1 MTGTADT
8 RTDAAAP
15 IVIPDRAAVA
25 EYALRLGDDALIAAQ
40 RWGEWIS
47 RAPELEE
54 DVALGNIGLDE
65 LGQARSLLTFAGS
78 ILGRSED
85 ELAYFRSDQ
94 EFRCCHLVALPRGDF
109 ADAIAR
115 LTVFAA
121 YQLEL
126 YTALL
131 TSAEPTLAA
140 IAAKAVKEVRYHLE
154 HGATWI
160 ARLGDGTQE
169 SRTRMTAALD
179 RLWPYV
185 AELFDT
191 DDLEQQLLIA
201 GVAADSFTL
210 HAPVIG
216 RITAILTE
224 AGLDLPSAPRV
235 RGGGRIGRPS
245 EHLGYLLAEMQ
256 VLARQHPGAT
266 W

>member
-1 MTGTADT
+1 MSGTADT
-8 RTDAAAP
+8 RTDVDTP
-15 IVIPDRAAVA
+15 SIVADRTVVA

-78 ILGRSED
+78 ILGRTED

-121 YQLEL
+121 YQLAL
-126 YTALL
+126 YTSLQSS
-131 TSAEPTLAA
+131 TEPGIAA
-140 IAAKAVKEVRYHLE
+140 VAAKAVKEVRYHLE
-154 HGATWI
+154 HGASWI

-191 DDLEQQLLIA
+191 DALEQELVAA
-201 GVAADSFTL
+201 GVAVDSSTL
-210 HAPVIG
+210 QEPVIE
-216 RITAILTE
+216 RITEILID
-224 AGLDLPSAPRV
+224 AGLDLPTAPRV
-235 RGGGRIGRPS
+235 RGGGRVGRPS

>member
-1 MTGTADT
+1 MTGTAAHRIDT
-8 RTDAAAP
+8 ASVATA
-15 IVIPDRAAVA
+15 DRAAVA

-65 LGQARSLLTFAGS
+65 LGQARSFLSFAGS
-78 ILGRSED
+78 ILNRTED

-109 ADAIAR
+109 ADAVAR

-126 YTALL
+126 YSSLL
-131 TSAEPTLAA
+131 SSSEPTIAA

-154 HGATWI
+154 HGASWTV
-160 ARLGDGTQE
+160 RLGDGTQE
-169 SRTRMTAALD
+169 SRIRMTAALD

-191 DDLEQQLLIA
+191 DDLEQQLVAA
-201 GVAADSFTL
+201 GVAVDSSTL
-210 HAPVIG
+210 RDPAVG
-216 RITAILTE
+216 RITAILAE
-224 AGLDLPSAPRV
+224 AGLQLPSAPRV
-235 RGGGRIGRPS
+235 RGGGRVGRPS
-245 EHLGYLLAEMQ
+245 EHLGFLLAEMQ